1 MSFDENGAPT
11 CETDQDALNQGFKL
25 SLYQGTCSDNLTGG
39 LNLSLSPFAVHT
51 INHVSYGT
59 LFRSIPP
66 ETVSA
71 RMVALPSLPAPS
83 CGQWNLNLEVTG
95 VDTSSLGLGGS
106 NPFALVLTTLDGDF
120 GECFNITNAIV
131 GNHITPPIPVVR
143 RTRR

>member
-1 MSFDENGAPT
+1 
-11 CETDQDALNQGFKL
+11 
-25 SLYQGTCSDNLTGG
+25 
-39 LNLSLSPFAVHT
+39 
-51 INHVSYGT
+51 
-59 LFRSIPP
+59 
-66 ETVSA
+66 
-71 RMVALPSLPAPS
+71 MVALPSLPAPS

-131 GNHITPPIPVVR
+131 GNQIKPPIPVVR